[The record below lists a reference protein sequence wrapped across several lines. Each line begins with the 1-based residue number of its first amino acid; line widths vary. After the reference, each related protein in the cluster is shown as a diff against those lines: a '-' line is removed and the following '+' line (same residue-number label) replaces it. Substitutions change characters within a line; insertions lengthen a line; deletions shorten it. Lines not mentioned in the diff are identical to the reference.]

1 VFRAILIGVCAVLAA
16 LPNADHR
23 ALAALGG
30 LAFLTWVVYRARLAD
45 ARRIWIAYGEAV
57 VAAVAIATSRGT
69 HSPVLPYLLSP
80 ALALGLLSGPR
91 AVSQGAA
98 VAAAAL
104 TFSAAVISRP
114 DDVEAFATAAGQWIL
129 LGLAVGL
136 VATWARRLTVAAD
149 APTDRYAEARLLLQ
163 QLRTVTR
170 GLPSGLDA
178 GSAAESLLET
188 AFRLTV
194 NARSAVLVQTV
205 EGGALVPVAVRGT
218 KRVPWRTPL
227 SEPGALRSAWIT
239 LQPVVERRKP
249 DKHGRREGSSLAVVP
264 LFGSE
269 APFGLLVMESRNI
282 DAFTDEQMKAVELA
296 AGRIALRL
304 ETALLF
310 DEVRSVATAEERD
323 RLAREIHDG
332 VAQELAFLGYRLDEL
347 RLVASKVNPE
357 LGVRVSDL
365 RKEITDLISNLRL
378 SITDLKTSVSRD
390 RGLGAALGS
399 YIRAIATGRPLV
411 VHLSLQESPFRL
423 PPDREVALFQ
433 LAQIVAQ
440 DVRQSGRAANLWVTL
455 TVDPPSASLVV
466 AHDGAVDGTGPD
478 VSDVRKALEELGGSL
493 TVVPRKGGGIT
504 VRATFEGEDDA
515 DQRPAG

>member
-1 VFRAILIGVCAVLAA
+1 
-16 LPNADHR
+16 
-23 ALAALGG
+23 
-30 LAFLTWVVYRARLAD
+30 
-45 ARRIWIAYGEAV
+45 
-57 VAAVAIATSRGT
+57 
-69 HSPVLPYLLSP
+69 
-80 ALALGLLSGPR
+80 
-91 AVSQGAA
+91 
-98 VAAAAL
+98 
-104 TFSAAVISRP
+104 
-114 DDVEAFATAAGQWIL
+114 
-129 LGLAVGL
+129 
-136 VATWARRLTVAAD
+136 
-149 APTDRYAEARLLLQ
+149 
-163 QLRTVTR
+163 LR
-170 GLPSGLDA
+170 
-178 GSAAESLLET
+178 
-188 AFRLTV
+188 
-194 NARSAVLVQTV
+194 N
-205 EGGALVPVAVRGT
+205 
-218 KRVPWRTPL
+218 
-227 SEPGALRSAWIT
+227 AWIT
-239 LQPVVERRKP
+239 LQPVIQRRKP
-249 DKHGRREGSSLAVVP
+249 DKHGRREGSALAVVP

-282 DAFTDEQMKAVELA
+282 DAFTDDQMSAVVLA
-296 AGRIALRL
+296 AARVALRL

-347 RLVASKVNPE
+347 RLIASKVDAD
-357 LGVRVSDL
+357 LGTRVSDL
-365 RKEITDLISNLRL
+365 RKDITDLISNLRL

-399 YIRAIATGRPLV
+399 YIRAIGTGRPLI
-411 VHLSLQESPFRL
+411 VHTSLQESPFRL

-478 VSDVRKALEELGGSL
+478 VADARAALEELGGSL